1 MRRREFINLLGG
13 AAAWS
18 GTARAQHPKIFLLG
32 YLDPGL
38 ALDAAVQNLR
48 RQFLLGLRDLGDLEG
63 RNFQM
68 EDRNADGHL
77 ERLPALAA
85 DLVRLPVDILIATG
99 GEASVRAAMQATDK
113 IPIVM
118 TVGADP
124 IGGLVASLARPGG
137 NVTGMSALASEMGS
151 KRVELLKDI
160 IPRASRVVVMWNPD
174 NKSKV
179 TEFTDTQKAAKLTGL
194 SLISVEV
201 RAPEEIEGA
210 FSSILRERPDAMIT
224 LTEALTLANRERIG
238 RFALSN
244 RVPMFAELREFAVA
258 GGLASYGASRPD
270 LWRRSATYVHKIM
283 RGAMPADLPVEQP
296 VKFEMV
302 INLKTAQALGIDVPL
317 HLEQLADEVIE

>member
-1 MRRREFINLLGG
+1 MRRREFITVLGG
-13 AAAWS
+13 AAAWPL
-18 GTARAQHPKIFLLG
+18 TARAQQPKIFRLG
-32 YLDPGL
+32 YLAPSV
-38 ALDAAVQNLR
+38 ASDAAAQNLR
-48 RQFLLGLRDLGDLEG
+48 RQFLLGLRDLGDVEG

-77 ERLPALAA
+77 ERLPVLAA
-85 DLVRLPVDILIATG
+85 DLVRLPVDILVASG

-118 TVGADP
+118 TIGADP
-124 IGGLVASLARPGG
+124 IGGIVASLARPGG

-160 IPRASRVVVMWNPD
+160 IPHASRVAVLWNPD

-179 TEFTDTQKAAKLTGL
+179 TEWNDTQKAAKATGL

-210 FSSILRERPDAMIT
+210 FASILRERPDAMIT

-238 RFALSN
+238 QFALSN

-283 RGAMPADLPVEQP
+283 RGAIPADLPVEQP

-302 INLKTAQALGIDVPL
+302 INLKTAKALGIDVPL
-317 HLEQLADEVIE
+317 HLQQLADEVVE